1 MSAPAETILIAET
14 EPVQVVWIGLP
25 DPNAGLWAGLAIGLI
40 LLAAVAALTL
50 VRARRAG
57 TQAPQRSTRIYRTA
71 FAFAGA
77 LTAMSAPRQIMLST
91 SDPPAIAALFAT
103 FVGLAL
109 AAMVLLGLADHLF
122 GLLRPHRSLRWLLLA
137 PPLFIFYAGTILTVF
152 APAPEL
158 SLPQAMLALSLA
170 AAAMIWWSDLPA
182 PDGDAPQ
189 GRPA

>member
-1 MSAPAETILIAET
+1 MSAPAETMLIAET
-14 EPVQVVWIGLP
+14 EPVRVVWVGLP

-40 LLAAVAALTL
+40 LLAAAAALTL

-57 TQAPQRSTRIYRTA
+57 APAPQRSTRIYRTA
-71 FAFAGA
+71 FTFAGA
-77 LTAMSAPRQIMLST
+77 LTAMSAPREIMLST

-103 FVGLAL
+103 FAVLAL
-109 AAMVLLGLADHLF
+109 AAMVLLGLADHLI
-122 GLLRPHRSLRWLLLA
+122 GLLHPHRSRRWLLIA
-137 PPLFIFYAGTILTVF
+137 PPLFIAYAGAILTVF

-182 PDGDAPQ
+182 LDGYAAP